1 MQVWYTGHPDG
12 AVEEF
17 VAFTNPVLMESTATA
32 NNAAGEE
39 DDEEDA
45 GMAQEMDE
53 LPQYR
58 ITKFTFYN
66 REAQVLPFY
75 RDHIENGQEILLSG
89 YLKPITDGNPQI
101 EGGVPVCDA
110 GPVVGWWVAGFDGGD
125 RHVIGVTTEVAYYYL
140 NEPSDAYSPFMKE
153 IDTKTFI
160 AKCVIEH
167 LMSTKDNMEE
177 VEYEDLLT
185 VLEERTT
192 PEGVERINEDAVVK
206 HADFLVSQVHLR

>member
-1 MQVWYTGHPDG
+1 MSTGGLAQPDWSPCRG
-12 AVEEF
+12 IRIF
-17 VAFTNPVLMESTATA
+17 VRILNSIES
-32 NNAAGEE
+32 
-39 DDEEDA
+39 
-45 GMAQEMDE
+45 
-53 LPQYR
+53 P
-58 ITKFTFYN
+58 
-66 REAQVLPFY
+66 P
-75 RDHIENGQEILLSG
+75 
-89 YLKPITDGNPQI
+89 
-101 EGGVPVCDA
+101 
-110 GPVVGWWVAGFDGGD
+110 